1 MTQELQL
8 LDIKNIPDLKIVKA
22 YQTSDDQLYLQLPD
36 AIKHQTQVHRIDI
49 IKTVLEDCLND
60 YRFKSDWVNHKLI
73 DEIIGVIS
81 HLSDADI
88 KKIYSTIEE
97 N

>member
-36 AIKHQTQVHRIDI
+36 AIKH
-49 IKTVLEDCLND
+49 
-60 YRFKSDWVNHKLI
+60 
-73 DEIIGVIS
+73 
-81 HLSDADI
+81 
-88 KKIYSTIEE
+88 
-97 N
+97 